1 MALSAEI
8 KKRRK
13 ELGLTLAEL
22 AKLVGV
28 SEATVQRWESGNIK
42 TLRYGRIEI
51 LASALQ
57 TTPMALQG
65 WNAEAEE
72 ADEKQL
78 DSEIAARLSMLTP
91 EEWAKVDAFVQG
103 LLASR

>member
-1 MALSAEI
+1 MALAIEI

-22 AKLVGV
+22 AKMVGV

-42 TLRYGRIEI
+42 TLRYGRIEV

-57 TTPMALQG
+57 TTPMELQG
-65 WNAEAEE
+65 WNTLEE
-72 ADEKQL
+72 KKEEKQL
-78 DSEIAARLSMLTP
+78 DAEIAARLAQLTP
-91 EEWAKVDAFVQG
+91 EEWQKVDAFVQG

>member
-13 ELGLTLAEL
+13 DLGLTLAEL
-22 AKLVGV
+22 AKMVGV

-42 TLRYGRIEI
+42 TLRYGRIEV

-65 WNAEAEE
+65 WNTETEEAEE
-72 ADEKQL
+72 MQL
-78 DSEIAARLSMLTP
+78 DSEIAMRLSMLTP
-91 EEWAKVDAFVQG
+91 EEWEKVDAFVQG